1 MSGLQSSEWTPP
13 HSPKAPAAA
22 PKRKSKAATDFRSP
36 RGGDTLA
43 SSPTLGAVLNVGGL
57 LGVCWSVR
65 SCPTFTHDPSS
76 FSLWPSPLSPSF
88 HSPHEFLWSLLRES
102 ENLKPERRVGME
114 LIRVGESNCQSTDFS
129 KKLFLFSQWQIAL
142 SGIFQRR
149 CIMESPS
156 ESLVRMILGS
166 VLLVCWLIFDSV
178 SFLLLKKKKNQL

>member
-1 MSGLQSSEWTPP
+1 MASRAEWTPP
-13 HSPKAPAAA
+13 RSPKAPAAA
-22 PKRKSKAATDFRSP
+22 PKRKSKAATDFRLP

-65 SCPTFTHDPSS
+65 SCPAFTHDPSS

-114 LIRVGESNCQSTDFS
+114 LIRVGESNCQSTDF
-129 KKLFLFSQWQIAL
+129 KEAVFIFPMANCPFWNIPETMYH
-142 SGIFQRR
+142 GIPKR
-149 CIMESPS
+149 
-156 ESLVRMILGS
+156 
-166 VLLVCWLIFDSV
+166 V
-178 SFLLLKKKKNQL
+178 SCSDDPR